1 MARAISESL
10 KASSLEDAGDREER
24 KPEKSRAE
32 LDEDAELQAAI
43 KASLGE
49 GTPDE
54 PQVADEV
61 DEDDSPSVEELR
73 RRRLARFGG

>member
-1 MARAISESL
+1 MTGVQTCALPIS
-10 KASSLEDAGDREER
+10 GDREER